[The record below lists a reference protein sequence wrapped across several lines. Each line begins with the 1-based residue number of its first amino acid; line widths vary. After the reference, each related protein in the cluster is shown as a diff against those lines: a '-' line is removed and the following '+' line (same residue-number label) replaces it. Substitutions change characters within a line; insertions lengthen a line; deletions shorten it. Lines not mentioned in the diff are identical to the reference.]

1 MENTAQKMTSPHATV
16 GGIPAGYIP
25 FYLKKIHKT
34 DQVDIFIATNNEQAQ
49 MVYQQMQV
57 IAPHVTVF
65 YLPSWDCLPYDRV
78 GPSQDIVNQRIETL
92 LKIAT
97 HQRGFILITSAAAYL
112 QKLPPLSYYQN
123 RVITLE
129 KGHIL
134 SRQRLMETLTTLG
147 YKRCETVYEAG
158 DFAVRGSIIDIFPTG
173 MQTPVRVDFF
183 GDEIDTLRLFQVDTQ
198 TTVKNQ
204 DPVLKIV
211 LKPACEILWD
221 EKAIDLFK
229 ARYKALS
236 DNSGLEDDELYMSIS
251 HGRVFQGQEHW
262 SPLALLEDFV
272 PIEAYAGKKACHIYA
287 DYRVESIILDMQSLI
302 LDYFN
307 ARAYGDFDYR
317 PVPVCDFYRVQDDLN
332 YTILSPLVETH
343 DETGRMLLDFPS
355 RTNNPD
361 FFEDVTA
368 YIQKRTHR
376 VYLACVSEGVKDRVL
391 DLLTQDVDVQIFI
404 MPTEKGFY
412 TKEFTLITDQDIL
425 GERQRLTRIKKQNHQ
440 RFFQELTNINIQ
452 DLIVHKDHGIGR
464 YLGLETL
471 QINDLAHDCLVLA
484 YDDGDK
490 LYVPVENMELISR
503 YGGANALTQL
513 DKLGSSTWQN
523 KKGKAKKRIELIA
536 DYLLQLAAERTER
549 QGAIFK
555 KDEDTYHTFCQ
566 RFPYVETD
574 DQYSAIEDVIR
585 DLGSGK
591 PMDRLICGDVGFGK
605 TEVALRAAFL
615 TACNGKQVA
624 IVTPTTL
631 LCRQHTLNFTKR
643 FEETGYVVKQL
654 SRLTKHKEIQEIK
667 KGIATGDV
675 HIVVAT
681 HAILAE
687 DVRFKDLGLLI
698 VDEEQ
703 HFGVNQKEK
712 LKTRYSDVH
721 SLTLTATPIPR
732 TLQLSLSGVREL
744 SLITTPPQDRL
755 PVRTTVCPQDSITLK
770 EAIMRE
776 VNRGGQ
782 VFYVCPHVKDQKEIQ
797 KMLDKILPDL
807 RYVTLSGRLSP
818 PEIEDAIG
826 AFCDRHYDLLL
837 ATNIIESGIDMPSVN
852 TIILHNAHLFGLA
865 QLYQLRGRV
874 GRSKKQAYAYFTVPT
889 HRALKD
895 YAAKR
900 LEILQ
905 SLDTLGAGF
914 NLANHDM
921 DLRGAGNILGEEQ
934 SGHIK
939 EIGVELYQQLLQE
952 TILMAKAKQEGKAYV
967 EEWTPQ
973 INLGGAVLIPQMY
986 VADLSLRLS
995 LYKRLSNMT
1004 DAQEINAFSA
1014 ELVDRFGKYP
1024 VEVRNLLQVCE
1035 LKLLSKQAYVEK
1047 IEVGPKGF
1055 VIGFYQNTFPKPDA
1069 LLNWI
1074 QSKEMVSISKIRSD
1088 QKIFIQ
1094 FQSADDLKR
1103 RYAIC
1108 RHFLLTLKKMLP
1120 S

>member
-1 MENTAQKMTSPHATV
+1 MQNIAPNTTSPYTTH

-25 FYLKKIHKT
+25 FYLKKIHKSN
-34 DQVDIFIATNNEQAQ
+34 QVDIFIATNNDQAM
-49 MVYQQMQV
+49 MVYHQIQA
-57 IAPHVTVF
+57 IAPHITVF
-65 YLPSWDCLPYDRV
+65 YLPAWDCLPYDRV
-78 GPSQDIVNQRIETL
+78 GPSQDIVNQRIEAFLNILTC
-92 LKIAT
+92 
-97 HQRGFILITSAAAYL
+97 QQGFILITSAAAYI
-112 QKLPPLSYYQN
+112 QKLPPLTYYKN
-123 RVITLE
+123 RVITLK
-129 KGHIL
+129 KGDTT
-134 SRQRLMETLTTLG
+134 SRQTLIETLITLG
-147 YKRCETVYEAG
+147 YKRCETVYETG
-158 DFAVRGSIIDIFPTG
+158 DFAVRGGIIDIFPTG
-173 MQTPVRVDFF
+173 MQYPIRLDFF
-183 GDEIDTLRLFQVDTQ
+183 GDEIDTLRLFKIDTQ
-198 TTVKNQ
+198 TTLKDQ
-204 DPVLKIV
+204 DPVSKIV
-211 LKPACEILWD
+211 LKPASEILWD
-221 EKAIDLFK
+221 QKAIDLFK
-229 ARYKALS
+229 ARYRILA
-236 DNSGLEDDELYMSIS
+236 DACALEDDELYISIS
-251 HGRVFQGQEHW
+251 HGRVYQGQEHW
-262 SPLALLEDFV
+262 SPLAISEDFV
-272 PIEAYAGKKACHIYA
+272 PLETYAGNKPCSVYA
-287 DYRVESIILDMQSLI
+287 DYRVESIVSDMQSLI
-302 LDYFN
+302 MDYYKT
-307 ARAYGDFDYR
+307 RAFGNVDSH
-317 PVPVCDFYRVQDDLN
+317 PVPAHNFYRIEEDFN
-332 YTILSPLVETH
+332 YTLLSPLVQQH
-343 DETGRMLLDFPS
+343 DETGRMLDDFPS

-368 YIQKRTHR
+368 YIQKRQNP
-376 VYLACVSEGVKDRVL
+376 VYLACVSEGVKDRIL
-391 DLLTQDVDVQIFI
+391 DLLNQDVNVHILI
-404 MPTEKGFY
+404 MPTENGFH
-412 TKEFTLITDQDIL
+412 TKDFTLITDQDIL
-425 GERQRLTRIKKQNHQ
+425 GERQRLSRIKKRNHQ
-440 RFFQELTNINIQ
+440 RFFQELTNITIH

-471 QINDLAHDCLVLA
+471 QINDMAHDCLVLE
-484 YDDGDK
+484 YEFGNK
-490 LYVPVENMELISR
+490 LYLPVENMELISR
-503 YGGANALTQL
+503 YGGENALTQL
-513 DKLGSSTWQN
+513 DKLGSFTWQN
-523 KKGKAKKRIELIA
+523 KKGRAKKRIELIA

-549 QGAIFK
+549 EGAVFQ
-555 KDEDTYHTFCQ
+555 KDENAYINFCQ

-574 DQYSAIEDVIR
+574 DQYNAIEDVIK
-585 DLGSGK
+585 DLSSGK

-615 TACNGKQVA
+615 TASNGKQVA
-624 IVTPTTL
+624 IVSPTTL
-631 LCRQHTLNFTKR
+631 LCRQHTLHFTKR

-654 SRLTKHKEIQEIK
+654 SRLTNAKEIRETK
-667 KGIATGDV
+667 KGIETGDV

-703 HFGVNQKEK
+703 HFGVKQKEK
-712 LKTRYSDVH
+712 LKTRYSDLH

-755 PVRTTVCPQDSITLK
+755 PVRTFVCPQDPITLK

-776 VNRGGQ
+776 INRGGQ
-782 VFYVCPHVKDQKEIQ
+782 VFYVCPHIKDQKEI
-797 KMLDKILPDL
+797 KKLLDKMLPDL
-807 RYVTLSGRLSP
+807 RYVTLSGQLSP
-818 PEIEDAIG
+818 AEIEDAIS

-874 GRSKKQAYAYFTVPT
+874 GRSKKQAYAYFTVPS
-889 HRALKD
+889 HKELKD

-952 TILMAKAKQEGKAYV
+952 TILMAKAKQEGKTYI

-973 INLGGAVLIPQMY
+973 INLGGAVLIPQTY

-1035 LKLLSKQAYVEK
+1035 LKLLCKQAYVEK
-1047 IEVGPKGF
+1047 IDVGPKGF
-1055 VIGFYQNTFPKPDA
+1055 VIGFYQNTFPKPEV

-1074 QSKEMVSISKIRSD
+1074 QSKEMTSISKIRPD

-1094 FQSADDLKR
+1094 FQNNQDLKM
-1103 RYAIC
+1103 RYALC
-1108 RHFLLTLKKMLP
+1108 RHFLLVLKKML